1 MATEAQ
7 KKAVIKYDQKTYKR
21 LVIRVRKDSDI
32 LKWLKKKESIQ
43 GYILEL
49 IKKDMEKKN

>member
-1 MATEAQ
+1 MTTEAQ

-32 LKWLKKKESIQ
+32 LEWLEKKDSIQ

>member
-1 MATEAQ
+1 MTTEAQ

-32 LKWLKKKESIQ
+32 LEWLEKKGSIQ

>member
-32 LKWLKKKESIQ
+32 LEWLKKKDSIQ

>member
-32 LKWLKKKESIQ
+32 LEWLEKKDSIQ

>member
-1 MATEAQ
+1 MTTDAQ

-21 LVIRVRKDSDI
+21 LVIRVRKDSNI
-32 LKWLKKKESIQ
+32 LEWLEKKESIQ
-43 GYILEL
+43 SYILEL

>member
-32 LKWLKKKESIQ
+32 LEWLEKKESIQ